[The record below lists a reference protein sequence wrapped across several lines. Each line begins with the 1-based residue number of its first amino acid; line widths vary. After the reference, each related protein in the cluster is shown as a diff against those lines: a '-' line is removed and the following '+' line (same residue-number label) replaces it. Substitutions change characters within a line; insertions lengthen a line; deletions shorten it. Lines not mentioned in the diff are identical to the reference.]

1 MKHEART
8 FSTGTCF
15 FVFTWKTHCNASRR
29 HCNEMHIH
37 FPIMTSPIKLHCHC
51 KLPWALRRSN
61 FSWILLN
68 YSRCYS
74 SPWTHTRP
82 PTVTVLEMSTP
93 FFILGEFHEQILD
106 NYSSG
111 RKFVSIFRSF
121 AYFRFVLERPLQ
133 ISVDSFASPCF
144 FFFPSIS
151 PFSIV
156 LDATVLRANN
166 YFAAAR
172 NECRKKNTL
181 FNEMMHRIAVAG
193 IAWGLCVVLQLVKLF
208 IWFRP
213 HFFVSFIY

>member
-1 MKHEART
+1 MNVNEAEWKSKPKWNMKHEH

-15 FVFTWKTHCNASRR
+15 FVVTWKTHCNASRR

-93 FFILGEFHEQILD
+93 FFILAEFHEQILD

-144 FFFPSIS
+144 FFFHLFRHFQLCSM
-151 PFSIV
+151 
-156 LDATVLRANN
+156 LL
-166 YFAAAR
+166 YFVPIT
-172 NECRKKNTL
+172 TL
-181 FNEMMHRIAVAG
+181 
-193 IAWGLCVVLQLVKLF
+193 LQLEMNVGKKTRYSMK
-208 IWFRP
+208 WCTE
-213 HFFVSFIY
+213 